1 MIMTEKDIAEELLKE
16 AREVD
21 KLEQIK
27 DRALMSDDPPTI
39 SDVEAC
45 SELLLILGDELQE
58 LVDEIESVKLDQYE
72 LLMRMIHND

>member
-1 MIMTEKDIAEELLKE
+1 MTEKDIADELLKE

-21 KLEQIK
+21 RLEQIK

-39 SDVEAC
+39 SDIEAC
-45 SELLLILGDELQE
+45 SELLLKLGDELQE

>member
-1 MIMTEKDIAEELLKE
+1 MTEKDIAEELMKE

-39 SDVEAC
+39 SDIEAC

>member
-1 MIMTEKDIAEELLKE
+1 MTEKDIAEELLKE

-39 SDVEAC
+39 SDIEAC
-45 SELLLILGDELQE
+45 AELLLRLGDELQE

>member
-1 MIMTEKDIAEELLKE
+1 MTEKDIAEELMKE

-21 KLEQIK
+21 ELYQIK
-27 DRALMSDDPPTI
+27 DRALMSDDPPTL
-39 SDVEAC
+39 SGLKAC
-45 SELLLILGDELQE
+45 NELLLILGDELQD

>member
-1 MIMTEKDIAEELLKE
+1 MTEKDIAEELLKE
-16 AREVD
+16 ARKVD
-21 KLEQIK
+21 ELEQIK

>member
-1 MIMTEKDIAEELLKE
+1 MTEKDIAEELMKE

-39 SDVEAC
+39 SDLKAIN
-45 SELLLILGDELQE
+45 ELLLILGDELQE

>member
-1 MIMTEKDIAEELLKE
+1 MTEKDIAEELLKE

-39 SDVEAC
+39 SDIEAC

>member
-1 MIMTEKDIAEELLKE
+1 MTEKDIAEELMKE

-21 KLEQIK
+21 RLEQIK

-39 SDVEAC
+39 SDIEAC

>member
-1 MIMTEKDIAEELLKE
+1 MTEKDIADELMKE

-21 KLEQIK
+21 RLEQIK

-39 SDVEAC
+39 SDIEAC

>member
-1 MIMTEKDIAEELLKE
+1 MTEKDIAEELMKE

-21 KLEQIK
+21 ELYQIK
-27 DRALMSDDPPTI
+27 DRALMSDNPPTT
-39 SDVEAC
+39 SDLKAC
-45 SELLLILGDELQE
+45 NELLLILGDELQD

>member
-1 MIMTEKDIAEELLKE
+1 MTEKDIAEELLKE

-39 SDVEAC
+39 SDIKAC
-45 SELLLILGDELQE
+45 SELLLRLGDELQD

>member
-1 MIMTEKDIAEELLKE
+1 MTEKDIAEELMKE

-27 DRALMSDDPPTI
+27 DRALMSDDPPTVY
-39 SDVEAC
+39 DVKAC
-45 SELLLILGDELQE
+45 SDLLLILGDELQE
-58 LVDEIESVKLDQYE
+58 LVDEIESVKLDLQE